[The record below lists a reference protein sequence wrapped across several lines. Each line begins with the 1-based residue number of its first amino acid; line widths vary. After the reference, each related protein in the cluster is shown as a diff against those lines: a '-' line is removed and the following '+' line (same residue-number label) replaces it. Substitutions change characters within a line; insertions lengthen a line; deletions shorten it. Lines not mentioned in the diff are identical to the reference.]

1 MTKLKACPF
10 CGEECISL
18 EEYIF
23 GEGQHIA
30 TDKYSCINDD
40 CPATNGAYTLPQW
53 QTRPLEDALQKRIEG
68 LEILSSAG
76 NLASDC
82 AMEYR
87 DELGKLR
94 QSLKKAIK
102 EIMDKFGDEIS
113 ISDVGDKTAMSNVT
127 KKGVGL
133 ELALVVL
140 KKHGLIESEEK

>member
-1 MTKLKACPF
+1 MENGGEMTKLKACPF
-10 CGEECISL
+10 CGEEPAIR
-18 EEYIF
+18 
-23 GEGQHIA
+23 
-30 TDKYSCINDD
+30 NDD
-40 CPATNGAYTLPQW
+40 GVTMVLCNNFDCQNSDNEEMSIAGWN
-53 QTRPLEDALQKRIEG
+53 TRPLEDALQKRIEG